1 MLKKLMLTMLLAMA
15 LLSGCCHAEKN
26 AVLVIVD
33 GLGST
38 YVYPGRIPYSID
50 GSPLAG
56 ANLDFIDNATARY
69 ELWVPTP
76 ETESG
81 NAVIATGY
89 SEASGETITYYDATI
104 YDALHARGYLSIA
117 IMETGDTVEMVA
129 EPDIIAYERNNS
141 IYNPDVAI
149 AINSPP
155 VPPGIEDI
163 LRHDPPARL
172 KTGYD
177 SGIAYRQYDDWS
189 LYKAIDIVSYMGRAY
204 PGQEYLL
211 VVNVA
216 GTDMAAQERGY
227 DAYRKAIEGLGEGLS
242 LLADTCRS
250 TGTVMVVTAD
260 HGMGFKTPDA
270 KGSHASG
277 AASMQNET
285 RLAPFLIFNG
295 EKGNASGVFGQ
306 QCLAPTLLSLMECPD
321 TLSVADGVP
330 VPVNERPSL
339 YLINDEPVIATVESP
354 GFYRQVTV
362 NETCRIGPM
371 DAGSYRLTLPW
382 GVRTVDLEHDVTI
395 RLADTMQGGMSAV
408 SWVPYAA
415 AAVVSAAG
423 IALGLGL
430 MRRK

>member
-1 MLKKLMLTMLLAMA
+1 MLKQIMLLLIFSLMLLPGNCT
-15 LLSGCCHAEKN
+15 AEKSG
-26 AVLVIVD
+26 VLVIVD

-38 YVYPGRIPYSID
+38 YVYPDRIPFSVD
-50 GSPLAG
+50 GSTLAG
-56 ANLDFIDNATARY
+56 ANLDIVGNATARF

-81 NAVIATGY
+81 NAVIATGF
-89 SEASGETITYYDATI
+89 SEATGETATYYDATI
-104 YDALHARGYLSIA
+104 YDALRARGYLSIA

-141 IYNPDVAI
+141 VYNPDVDI
-149 AINSPP
+149 AVNSPS
-155 VPPGIEDI
+155 VPSGIVEI
-163 LRHDPPARL
+163 LRSDPPAHL
-172 KTGYD
+172 KAGFDPGT
-177 SGIAYRQYDDWS
+177 AYRQYNDWS
-189 LYKAIDIVSYMGRAY
+189 LYKAISIVNYLRTACPEQS
-204 PGQEYLL
+204 YLL

-227 DAYRKAIEGLGEGLS
+227 DAYRKAIEDLGAGLS

-250 TGTVMVVTAD
+250 TGTVMVITAD
-260 HGMGFKTPDA
+260 HGMGFKTPGA

-277 AASMQNET
+277 TTSMQNET
-285 RLAPFLIFNG
+285 RLAPFLVFNG

-321 TLSVADGVP
+321 TLSVTDGVP

-339 YLINDEPVIATVESP
+339 YLITDEPVIATIESP

-362 NETCRIGPM
+362 NNTCRIGPM

-382 GVRTVDLEHDVTI
+382 GVRTVDLDHDVTI
-395 RLADTMQGGMSAV
+395 RLADSLQGGTSAV

-423 IALGLGL
+423 IAVGLSL

>member
-1 MLKKLMLTMLLAMA
+1 MLKQAILILAIS
-15 LLSGCCHAEKN
+15 LVLISGVCHAEKS

-38 YVYPGRIPYSID
+38 YVYPGRTPSSTD
-50 GSPLAG
+50 GSLLAG
-56 ANLDFIDNATARY
+56 AHLDFIDNATARY

-89 SEASGETITYYDATI
+89 SGASGETVTYYDATI
-104 YDALHARGYLSIA
+104 YDALRARGFLSIA

-129 EPDIIAYERNNS
+129 EPDIVAYERNNS
-141 IYNPDVAI
+141 IYNPDLAI
-149 AINSPP
+149 AVNSPS

-163 LRHDPPARL
+163 LRRDPPAHL

-177 SGIAYRQYDDWS
+177 PGAAYRQYDDWS
-189 LYKAIDIVSYMGRAY
+189 LYKAIDVVNYMDKAY
-204 PGQEYLL
+204 PEQGYLL
-211 VVNVA
+211 VANVA

-227 DAYRKAIEGLGEGLS
+227 DAYRKAIEDLGRGLS
-242 LLADTCRS
+242 LLAGICQS

-260 HGMGFKTPDA
+260 HGMSFKTPDA

-277 AASMQNET
+277 TASMQNET
-285 RLAPFLIFNG
+285 RLAPLLIFNG
-295 EKGNASGVFGQ
+295 EKSNASGVFGQ

-330 VPVNERPSL
+330 VSVNDRPSL
-339 YLINDEPVIATVESP
+339 YLISDEPVNVTIESP
-354 GFYRQVTV
+354 GLLRQVTV
-362 NETCRIGPM
+362 NDTCRIGPM

-382 GVRTVDLEHDVTI
+382 GVRTVRSGPRRHDTAG
-395 RLADTMQGGMSAV
+395 RYPAGGTVGRVVGAICRSRGGFGCGHSPGAR
-408 SWVPYAA
+408 PDAA
-415 AAVVSAAG
+415 
-423 IALGLGL
+423 
-430 MRRK
+430 